1 MAEKAK
7 MTENRKVSEKQKV
20 NDLLAETI
28 AKVRDL
34 GNAETVIGS
43 PITVGEITVIPVS
56 KLTCGLAA
64 GGSDYSSKNNSSSV
78 MFGGGGGAGVEV
90 TPLSFIVIR
99 GDRVDVLPAGGTV
112 AAPVSPSSIIATV
125 EKAVETVPGLI
136 EKVEAFLADRK
147 AKKAAKAA
155 EEGDGEI
162 AVVGQTAEAETDAQ

>member
-99 GDRVDVLPAGGTV
+99 GDRVEVLPATGTV
-112 AAPVSPSSIIATV
+112 TPPLATHDYIAMV
-125 EKAVETVPGLI
+125 EKAVDVLPGIVDKLQ
-136 EKVEAFLADRK
+136 EFVDKQKE
-147 AKKAAKAA
+147 KKAAKAEA
-155 EEGDGEI
+155 SEI
-162 AVVGQTAEAETDAQ
+162 AVSSEEDKK